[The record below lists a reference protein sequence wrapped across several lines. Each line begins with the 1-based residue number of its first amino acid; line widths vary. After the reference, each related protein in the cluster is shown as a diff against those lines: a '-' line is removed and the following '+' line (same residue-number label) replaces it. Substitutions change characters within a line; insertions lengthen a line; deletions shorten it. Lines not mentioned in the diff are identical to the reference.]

1 MMPKSIKWL
10 LMVVMALS
18 LLIPAHSAAPAQAQF
33 SPYYDEIEC
42 PNNVPVESGV
52 RCGIVFVLENRAK
65 PDGRIIHLPVFIL
78 SAFAGSPAPD
88 PLVFLAGGPGQDA
101 SVFAYYTDSF
111 APFRFNRDVI
121 ILEQRGTLLAN
132 PALMCPEY
140 GVTIAEAYLT
150 DLPVQEA
157 VQPAADALLKCRAD
171 LQTQGI
177 DTNAY
182 TTTENAADLED
193 LRVAMGYDQWN
204 LYGASYGS
212 NLALTALRDHP
223 AGLRS
228 VIIESVHPPTTHFF
242 PDTPV
247 NIYHTLQGAFA
258 ICAADPICAAAY
270 PDPEAALFTVVDRL
284 NEQPLEIRTRDL
296 PHNIWLNGRAY
307 LFVLFNTLYQTY
319 YLHEMPRIIYD
330 NLNGD
335 FGDIATIAQSYLYS
349 WGDFATVMHYTIQC
363 TERLAYDTLDEF
375 EAASDSLDP
384 RLADM
389 TDMDNFV
396 TWAICQGMDDLYL
409 NPADHEPVV
418 SDVPTLLISGEY
430 DPVTPPA
437 NGDLAL
443 QTLSRGQHFVIPDA
457 AHTPSFALPCAR
469 TMMADFVDA
478 PEAEVAMLC
487 N

>member
-1 MMPKSIKWL
+1 MLNSKKWL
-10 LMVVMALS
+10 LMVMLALGWLS
-18 LLIPAHSAAPAQAQF
+18 PSHSFTPVQAQF
-33 SPYYDEIEC
+33 SPYYAEIEC
-42 PNNVPVESGV
+42 PGNVPLDAGV
-52 RCGIVFVLENRAK
+52 QCGLLVVLENRAK
-65 PDGRIIHLPVFIL
+65 PDGNVIQLPVYIL
-78 SAFAGSPAPD
+78 PALVDNAAPD

-111 APFRFNRDVI
+111 DQFRFSRDVI

-140 GVTIAEAYLT
+140 GPAIAEGYLS
-150 DLPVQEA
+150 DLPVPEA

-171 LQTQGI
+171 LQAQGI

-182 TTTENAADLED
+182 NTTENAADLED
-193 LRVAMGYDQWN
+193 LRVTMGFDQWN

-212 NLALTALRDHP
+212 NLALIAMRDHA

-228 VIIESVHPPTTHFF
+228 VILESVHPPTTNFF

-247 NIYHTLQGAFA
+247 NVANAMNGSFA
-258 ICAADPICAAAY
+258 ICAADPDCAADY
-270 PDPEAALFTVVDRL
+270 PDPATALYTVVDRL
-284 NEQPLEIRTRDL
+284 NETPLEIQTRDL
-296 PHNIWLNGRAY
+296 PQNIWLNGRAY

-319 YLHEMPRIIYD
+319 YLHELPRIIYD
-330 NLNGD
+330 NLAGD
-335 FGDIATIAQSYLYS
+335 FSEIAVIAQAYLYS

-389 TDMDNFV
+389 ADMDNFV
-396 TWAICQGMDDLYL
+396 TWAICQGMDNLVL
-409 NPADHEPVV
+409 NPADNLPVV

-437 NGDLAL
+437 NGELAL

-457 AHTPSFALPCAR
+457 AHTPSFAISCAR
-469 TMMADFVDA
+469 RMMADFVDA